1 MCVSG
6 THVVWGEGVGAG
18 GMDTGGMDAG
28 ADAGGMDADSTDA
41 DEAEPSRVSHDLI
54 ILLRAPTLQCVRT
67 IDLCVHDTL
76 TRALLPPCRDA
87 EDLSYEPGPGLS
99 GTTCLK
105 RPDGEELPKPGP
117 PLGEMLSGAPPPA
130 PPAAPRGEPR
140 RARRVAP
147 SKSER
152 PWGLYSPGPTL
163 LAPLSHGRERPPRFL
178 MELAMVGS
186 AVKA

>member
-1 MCVSG
+1 MDG
-6 THVVWGEGVGAG
+6 GEGC
-18 GMDTGGMDAG
+18 T
-28 ADAGGMDADSTDA
+28 DSTDA
-41 DEAEPSRVSHDLI
+41 DEAEPSRVSHDFI
-54 ILLRAPTLQCVRT
+54 VLLRAPPSNVCT

-130 PPAAPRGEPR
+130 SPASPAAPRGEPR

-163 LAPLSHGRERPPRFL
+163 LAPLSHGRERPPRL
-178 MELAMVGS
+178 RMELAMGGR
-186 AVKA
+186 AVKHRGGLS